1 MTDLRTRIV
10 EAIRAN
16 GPMPVSLYM
25 LMCLHDPRDGYYAT
39 RPGFNQDFTTA
50 PETSQVFGE
59 LAGLW
64 AAHEWMKLGA
74 PPKFWLIELGPGRGT
89 MMADLLRAAHSV
101 KGFAEAA
108 QIALIEASP
117 ALRDQQK
124 HLLSRYTIQHF
135 DELDSVPPGPSII
148 VANEFLDCLAV
159 RQYAR
164 DGNGWRERQVGLD
177 KDGNLAIGI
186 GPPADLPEDV
196 IPVGDHVE
204 VAPALGTMIS
214 SVATRF
220 RQHPGRALFL
230 DYGPDDRSPDETLR
244 AYKAGEQ
251 INPLAEPGAS
261 DLTADVDFPRMRRI
275 SESEG
280 LAVHGP
286 IQQRYFLTR
295 LGAKER
301 AEQLIAANPRRAE
314 EIARAVDKLVS
325 PEQMGARFKAIAL
338 TPYGADTPPG
348 F

>member
-1 MTDLRTRIV
+1 MTDLRARIT
-10 EAIRAN
+10 EAIRLN

-59 LAGLW
+59 LVGLW
-64 AAHEWMKLGA
+64 AAHEWMRLGS
-74 PPKFWLIELGPGRGT
+74 PEKFWLIELGPGRGT

-101 KGFAEAA
+101 PGFASAA
-108 QIALIEASP
+108 QVALVEASP

-124 HLLSRYTIQHF
+124 HLLSKFTVQHF
-135 DELDSVPPGPSII
+135 EELDDVPDGPTII
-148 VANEFLDCLAV
+148 VANEFLDCLAI
-159 RQYAR
+159 RQYVR

-177 KDGNLAIGI
+177 NAGNLAIGI
-186 GPPADLPEDV
+186 GPPAELPEDV

-204 VAPALGTMIS
+204 VAPALETVIS
-214 SVATRF
+214 
-220 RQHPGRALFL
+220 GRALFI

-251 INPLAEPGAS
+251 VDPLSAPGVS

-275 SESEG
+275 CESEG
-280 LAVHGP
+280 VAVHGP

-325 PEQMGARFKAIAL
+325 PDQMGSRFKAIAL
-338 TPYGADTPPG
+338 TPFGAETPPG